1 MMALCWNCRKTVYPA
16 DPSQRRCEHCQ
27 AQTEL
32 DLFLLEEEESPKTGG
47 GKQKMNE
54 NKNNCSPE
62 KPEKNI
68 RCGAVRAAIWTRSRT
83 RQDGS
88 RFQSKKVILDRSYR
102 DATGRWQNTSSLEL
116 NDIPKAI
123 LGLQRAYEWILL
135 GESETNEITTEDV
148 VF

>member
-1 MMALCWNCRKTVYPA
+1 MAFCWDCRKTFYPE
-16 DPSQRRCEHCQ
+16 DPGQRRCEHCL

-32 DLFLLEEEESPKTGG
+32 DPFLLEEEESPTTGG
-47 GKQKMNE
+47 GKEKMNE
-54 NKNNCSPE
+54 NRNNGSPE

-68 RCGAVRAAIWTRSRT
+68 RCGAVRAAIWTRNRT

-88 RFQSKKVILDRSYR
+88 RFESKKVIIDRSYR
-102 DATGRWQNTSSLEL
+102 DAAGRWQNTSALEL

-123 LGLQRAYEWILL
+123 LGLRKAYEWMLL
-135 GESETNEITTEDV
+135 GEGETNEIATEDV

>member
-1 MMALCWNCRKTVYPA
+1 MMALCWNCRKTFYPT
-16 DPSQRRCEHCQ
+16 DPTQRRCERCQ
-27 AQTEL
+27 AQTQL
-32 DLFLLEEEESPKTGG
+32 DPFLLEEQESPKTGG
-47 GKQKMNE
+47 GKEKMNE
-54 NKNNCSPE
+54 RRNNGSPE

-68 RCGAVRAAIWTRSRT
+68 RYGAVRAAIWARTRT

-102 DATGRWQNTSSLEL
+102 DSAGQWRNTSALEL

-123 LGLQRAYEWILL
+123 LGLQRAYEWILH
-135 GESETNEITTEDV
+135 GDRDASEITTEDV